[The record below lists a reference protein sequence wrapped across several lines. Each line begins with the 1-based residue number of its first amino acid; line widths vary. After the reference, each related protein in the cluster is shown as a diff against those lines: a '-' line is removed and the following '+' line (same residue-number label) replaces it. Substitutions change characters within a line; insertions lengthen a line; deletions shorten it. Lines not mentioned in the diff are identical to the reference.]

1 MRKIYVLACLAG
13 IATLASCASKP
24 PVAPPGRSAEEV
36 MHRIMK
42 GASACWFK
50 SEDPAFKAY
59 KMDAELTSFS
69 GQPRIL
75 LVRKGSSDIRPLLVV
90 MATGT
95 PAKIQAF
102 GPMMSEPVS
111 GRISTDVNR
120 WAAGN
125 PSCR

>member
-13 IATLASCASKP
+13 VATLASCAPKP
-24 PVAPPGRSAEEV
+24 PVAPVGRSAEEV
-36 MHRIMK
+36 MHRVMK
-42 GASACWFK
+42 GASSCWFK

-69 GQPRIL
+69 DQPRIL
-75 LVRKGSSDIRPLLVV
+75 LVRKGSNDIRPLLVV

-95 PAKIQAF
+95 PAKMQAF